1 VTGPEHY
8 REAERIMREMSI
20 IEDGRT
26 QEVALS
32 EAMAA
37 AQVHAILALAGA
49 TGVEARGADGQ
60 AWTEVAGVPR
70 GRLPATT
77 ALGAGAVGGA
87 RWRAGNLGGMT
98 LPPFGFLEVVSRW
111 QFAPVVTGFVV
122 VAAGLY
128 LWGVLRVRRRHPARP
143 WPSWRTALFLGGLA
157 VVVIATQS
165 GVGAYDDVLFW
176 DHMIQHLLLLMV
188 APPMLVL
195 GQPATLLLHASR
207 NPLHTWTKKFLRS
220 RVIAAITWPP
230 LGFVLYAGVIIGTHL
245 TGFMNLVL
253 ANEAVHDGE
262 HVLYLAAGYLY
273 FLPLIG
279 REPIRWKVSYPSRI
293 FLLFLAMPV
302 DAFTGLALGSE
313 GGNPFPN
320 MARQRPSWAPSP
332 INDVHIGGAIMWVGG
347 AGIMFALTMIV
358 FFAWSRERR
367 SDGGLGWLEVAR
379 RTNFATL
386 VNEHREAS
394 PAAGGAPPAVAP
406 VGSAESVD
414 DDEHLAA
421 YNAFLARLNQ
431 QHER

>member
-1 VTGPEHY
+1 
-8 REAERIMREMSI
+8 MREMSI

-262 HVLYLAAGYLY
+262 HVLYLVVGYLY

-358 FFAWSRERR
+358 FFAWSREKR

-386 VNEHREAS
+386 VDAHLEAS
-394 PAAGGAPPAVAP
+394 AAGGAPDTAAPAAP
-406 VGSAESVD
+406 IGRTESVD